1 MKYYRVK
8 SEGRL
13 LALVGIAMCG
23 NLALIAATVVH
34 ENDKDGDLK
43 DVTFQKEDGT
53 PVTRSVR
60 IFNEVKSFEIVNRR
74 LESLRK
80 YYQAMFVNFYNFK
93 PDPPDTI
100 MTTVLEAS
108 SEDAA
113 YSEFL
118 KKLEHV
124 GFMKKFFSL
133 KKENRKVPQRFVKV
147 LQALRP
153 QYYGYPRRKLGDYV
167 INLHPS

>member
-1 MKYYRVK
+1 MKYYHVK

-13 LALVGIAMCG
+13 LALIGIAMCG

-34 ENDKDGDLK
+34 ENDVAGELK

-53 PVTRSVR
+53 LVTRNVR
-60 IFNEVKSFEIVNRR
+60 IFNEAKSFEIVNQR
-74 LESLRK
+74 LGSLRK
-80 YYQAMFVNFYNFK
+80 YYQASFGNFYDFK
-93 PDPPDTI
+93 PDQPDTI

-133 KKENRKVPQRFVKV
+133 KKENRKIPRRFVEV
-147 LQALRP
+147 LQVLRP
-153 QYYGYPRRKLGDYV
+153 QRYGYPRRKRV
-167 INLHPS
+167 IT